1 MNQAGNNLFC
11 WLAAVRLTAS
21 QMLFFLLSMGDFC
34 TRTRD
39 LGALPMLL
47 RGLGRVAE
55 AERLEAILLSEQE
68 HCHSY
73 AAMALELL
81 RQVAHPMTGRLA
93 ADPGFCV
100 RFFQA
105 VREGADP
112 EEGDLLH
119 RATELARV
127 TYAPIFQVRADG
139 SRGLGYALGVTLA
152 VERVADQVIIPGEIN
167 AFGLTG
173 PYGLS
178 LDHPN
183 MGYIKEH
190 ASEIEGAAAPG
201 AEGWHHS
208 YMLEIRDGLSPD
220 EKVAAQLGED
230 DADQAINEWFGR
242 LRMQLQHL

>member
-1 MNQAGNNLFC
+1 MNQAGNTLFQ
-11 WLAAVRLTAS
+11 WLAIFRLTAS

-39 LGALPMLL
+39 LGALPTLL
-47 RGLGRVAE
+47 KGLQRTAE
-55 AERLEAILLSEQE
+55 SEKLEAISQSEQE

-81 RQVAHPMTGRLA
+81 VQVGHPMTNHLA
-93 ADPGFCV
+93 TDPAFCV

-105 VREGADP
+105 FAERDDLEAQ
-112 EEGDLLH
+112 DLLH
-119 RATELARV
+119 RTIELAQA
-127 TYAPIFQVRADG
+127 TYAPVFQVRADG
-139 SRGLGYALGVTLA
+139 SRGLGYAIGVTLA
-152 VERVADQVIIPGEIN
+152 VECVADQVIIPGEIK
-167 AFGLTG
+167 AFGPTG

-178 LDHPN
+178 LDHPS

-201 AEGWHHS
+201 AEGWYHA
-208 YMLEIRDGLSPD
+208 YMLEMRDGLPPD
-220 EKVAAQLGED
+220 EKAEAELGERE
-230 DADQAINEWFGR
+230 ADQAINEWFRR

>member
-1 MNQAGNNLFC
+1 MNNAGNSLFQ
-11 WLAAVRLTAS
+11 WLAAFRLTAS

-47 RGLGRVAE
+47 RQLQRTAE
-55 AERLEAILLSEQE
+55 SEKLEEISRSEQE

-81 RQVAHPMTGRLA
+81 RQVGHPMTIRLA
-93 ADPGFCV
+93 ADPAFCV

-105 VREGADP
+105 LAEGNDP
-112 EEGDLLH
+112 EVQDLLC
-119 RATELARV
+119 RATELAQA
-127 TYAPIFQVRADG
+127 TYAPIFQLRADG
-139 SRGLGYALGVTLA
+139 SRGLGYAIGVTLA
-152 VERVADQVIIPGEIN
+152 VERVADQVIIPGEIR
-167 AFGLTG
+167 AFGPTG

-201 AEGWHHS
+201 AEGWHHA
-208 YMLEIRDGLSPD
+208 YMLEMRDGLPPD
-220 EKVAAQLGED
+220 EKAEAELGERE
-230 DADQAINEWFGR
+230 ADQAINEWFR
-242 LRMQLQHL
+242 LLQAQLEHL